1 MTDSEIVFNE
11 VLKEIVSVNDCLTN
25 DENECEFCGGDSIV
39 YIEND
44 EWEECVFC
52 CSSDTDTVIVTVII
66 IHTVLIMIQMLVFSF
81 FKFFI

>member
-11 VLKEIVSVNDCLTN
+11 VLKEIVSVNNCLSN

-52 CSSDTDTVIVTVII
+52 CSSDTDTSDSDSDYNPYSSDNDSDVS
-66 IHTVLIMIQMLVFSF
+66 L
-81 FKFFI
+81 